1 MANTATNINQ
11 LIANY
16 SDGFND
22 KELLRL
28 SNDGAYRLFLD
39 DAARIPRGGGI
50 ISPADLS
57 NVIEG
62 AYSPNGVGIPILKN
76 AGITVNST
84 GTTTCEVTS
93 ITGDTVKLNVTYQD
107 ISFVVKSYY
116 SYGKYNYVAREQDIM
131 RQLKEAVKI
140 VRTTFA
146 TACEGAL
153 DTNKNQQQVNPYLF
167 GYFTDSGA
175 NEFQIDPAKQDFMYN
190 KIVGQFDRMD
200 FSDIQK
206 NVLGN
211 PESAAVARELYAQGG
226 ANDENT
232 QFQFRGNQPP
242 EYLAEEGFNS
252 DMMFYR
258 DNVITNG
265 TGVEQTYYV
274 MPVGSTAIVHANDVQ
289 KYDQGVIPNGTQY
302 TTQILPG
309 LPECVWG
316 LRRTYGCDDNDLDFE
331 QWQFE
336 SRYAIFTPYVEDLS
350 TDVTGINKY
359 IVKP

>member
-76 AGITVNST
+76 AWITDNST
-84 GTTTCEVTS
+84 CTTTWEVTS

-107 ISFVVKSYY
+107 ISFGIKSYY
-116 SYGKYNYVAREQDIM
+116 SYGNYNYVAREQDIM
-131 RQLKEAVKI
+131 RQLKEAVKT

-153 DTNKNQQQVNPYLF
+153 DTNKNQQQKTTTFNNK
-167 GYFTDSGA
+167 TWRIMS
-175 NEFQIDPAKQDFMYN
+175 EWQPAVSPQ
-190 KIVGQFDRMD
+190 QC
-200 FSDIQK
+200 S
-206 NVLGN
+206 
-211 PESAAVARELYAQGG
+211 VA
-226 ANDENT
+226 
-232 QFQFRGNQPP
+232 
-242 EYLAEEGFNS
+242 
-252 DMMFYR
+252 
-258 DNVITNG
+258 
-265 TGVEQTYYV
+265 
-274 MPVGSTAIVHANDVQ
+274 
-289 KYDQGVIPNGTQY
+289 
-302 TTQILPG
+302 
-309 LPECVWG
+309 
-316 LRRTYGCDDNDLDFE
+316 
-331 QWQFE
+331 
-336 SRYAIFTPYVEDLS
+336 
-350 TDVTGINKY
+350 
-359 IVKP
+359 